1 MVDAIYS
8 LFPLFAGS
16 FARSLACLLA
26 SHVLNLCG
34 CLLVCWGLDVFFIFP
49 SSRPGTFVACVVVDK
64 VEGFGVALDGFYLLV
79 GVKI

>member
-1 MVDAIYS
+1 M
-8 LFPLFAGS
+8 F
-16 FARSLACLLA
+16 
-26 SHVLNLCG
+26 
-34 CLLVCWGLDVFFIFP
+34 FFIFP